1 MRQKSA
7 DRPVCVPANSDG
19 LPDTRQDRKP
29 GFQPSLQVSDA
40 FSLPAYLSSAV
51 QLNYR
56 WWRALILIA
65 PCTRRSEADDRVP
78 NLVATKI

>member
-40 FSLPAYLSSAV
+40 FSLPAFGQCGSA
-51 QLNYR
+51 QLP
-56 WWRALILIA
+56 LVTGPDVIA